1 MPWLR
6 AYKVEV
12 VGLLRVWRGDGQRG
26 GATANIAVPP
36 QRWQRE
42 GGDDATPRN
51 REAKVREG
59 ESPGEGIRRIGT
71 RSRAEVLD
79 LFVERLEDYKASVVR
94 VRGKGEGEGEGRQ
107 GTGREAVA
115 SHGGGLPNG
124 GAALGEGSG
133 DLPNAVAE
141 VLRGRSIRS
150 LVVPHDLPVAWLR
163 GVAGAAVSDGAVSG
177 GSVSDGSTAGASAA
191 GGSLEILRDGP
202 GHTIPHQRL
211 AEVHGA
217 LTGCAL
223 AVAETGT
230 IILDS
235 GPEQGRRALTL
246 LPDYHLCVVFARQVV
261 EVVPEAVEVM
271 GRAVRESRAPL
282 TLISGP
288 SATSDIELSRVE
300 GVHGPRTLE
309 VILVEEGAEP

>member
-1 MPWLR
+1 
-6 AYKVEV
+6 
-12 VGLLRVWRGDGQRG
+12 
-26 GATANIAVPP
+26 
-36 QRWQRE
+36 
-42 GGDDATPRN
+42 
-51 REAKVREG
+51 VREG
-59 ESPGEGIRRIGT
+59 EAPGEGIRRRGT
-71 RSRAEVLD
+71 RNRAEVLD

-94 VRGKGEGEGEGRQ
+94 VKGKGEGRQ
-107 GTGREAVA
+107 GAGREAVA
-115 SHGGGLPNG
+115 SHGGGLPNR
-124 GAALGEGSG
+124 GATLGEESG

-141 VLRGRSIRS
+141 VLRGRGIRT
-150 LVVPHDLPVAWLR
+150 LVVPHDLPEVWLR
-163 GVAGAAVSDGAVSG
+163 AVAGGGVANGAVADGAVPGGSVAGASTAGASTADGAVSG
-177 GSVSDGSTAGASAA
+177 ASTADDAVAGASTAGASTAGASLA
-191 GGSLEILRDGP
+191 GGPLEILRDGP

-230 IILDS
+230 IILDA
-235 GPEQGRRALTL
+235 GPGQGRRALTL

-309 VILVEEGAEP
+309 VILVEEGGGSSTHAP

>member
-1 MPWLR
+1 
-6 AYKVEV
+6 
-12 VGLLRVWRGDGQRG
+12 
-26 GATANIAVPP
+26 
-36 QRWQRE
+36 
-42 GGDDATPRN
+42 
-51 REAKVREG
+51 VREG
-59 ESPGEGIRRIGT
+59 EAPGEGIRRIGT

-94 VRGKGEGEGEGRQ
+94 VRGKGKGEGEGRQ
-107 GTGREAVA
+107 GAGREAVA
-115 SHGGGLPNG
+115 SHGGGLPNR
-124 GAALGEGSG
+124 GATLGEGSG

-141 VLRGRSIRS
+141 VLRGRGIRS
-150 LVVPHDLPVAWLR
+150 LVVPHDLPVAWLSAVAGG
-163 GVAGAAVSDGAVSG
+163 GVAGGAVSG
-177 GSVSDGSTAGASAA
+177 GSTAGASTAGA
-191 GGSLEILRDGP
+191 SLEILRDGP
-202 GHTIPHQRL
+202 GHTIPHQHL

-235 GPEQGRRALTL
+235 GPGQGRRALTL

-309 VILVEEGAEP
+309 VILVEEPGMAH